1 MTEVIE
7 GLVPITRR
15 TTSSLIVDQLRERIV
30 DGTFPPGGQMAEAQ
44 LAATF
49 GISRGPVREALQRLV
64 QEGLLVNIKNRGVF
78 VIELGPADLADVCLS
93 RRLIERKAA
102 SLLWKSKD
110 ERHLSRLDVAA
121 AELAATTGDSWAEV
135 VERDLAFHES
145 LVESA
150 ESPRLSR
157 MFATLVAETRIG
169 LATRPEARRERA
181 ALVAEH
187 RALIELLRD
196 GTERRLLAA
205 IDAHLDASLGS
216 ARPTAARQ
224 GRAGATD
231 SPA

>member
-30 DGTFPPGGQMAEAQ
+30 DGTFPPGSQMAEAQ

-78 VIELGPADLADVCLS
+78 VIELGPGDLADVCLS

-110 ERHLSRLDVAA
+110 ERHLSRLAAAAGELAA
-121 AELAATTGDSWAEV
+121 AEGESWARI
-135 VERDLAFHES
+135 VELDLAFHEI
-145 LVESA
+145 LVASA

-157 MFATLVAETRIG
+157 MFATLAAETRIG
-169 LATRPEARRERA
+169 LATRPGAGRRPTELA
-181 ALVAEH
+181 AEH
-187 RALIELLRD
+187 RTLVELLRD

-205 IDAHLDASLGS
+205 VDAHLDATL
-216 ARPTAARQ
+216 RQ
-224 GRAGATD
+224 LTD
-231 SPA
+231 A